1 MRDSVYR
8 RYSEHIFLIA
18 EKIHQPSLGCTVGG
32 GSVLRSIN
40 LRVDTEQ
47 MSFVSEM

>member
-1 MRDSVYR
+1 MRDSHFT
-8 RYSEHIFLIA
+8 RYTEHIFLLA

-32 GSVLRSIN
+32 GSVLKSIN
-40 LRVDTEQ
+40 LRVDPEQ